1 MDSTKSFYLDLE
13 EELHTLTSH
22 FLLCEGALDAEVVD
36 WARFYVRWA
45 EKSAKKCG
53 PWSKVCLEH
62 ARNILQALENSQKG
76 KEGYAALGT
85 AMQTASQKL
94 ATEIKGSLLVEV
106 WK

>member
-13 EELHTLTSH
+13 GELHTLTSH
-22 FLLCEGALDAEVVD
+22 FLLCEGASDSDVVD

-53 PWSKVCLEH
+53 PWSQVCLEH
-62 ARNILQALENSQKG
+62 ARNILQSLERSKKG
-76 KEGYAALGT
+76 HEGYEALGR

-94 ATEIKGSLLVEV
+94 ATEIKGSLLSEV
-106 WK
+106 WV